1 MSDSV
6 HTRKIYHIANRNCNL
21 LFENELKDMKNIVLS
36 KKGQHNQNKK
46 NKEVKEEWI

>member
-1 MSDSV
+1 MKP

-21 LFENELKDMKNIVLS
+21 LFENELKNMKNIVLS